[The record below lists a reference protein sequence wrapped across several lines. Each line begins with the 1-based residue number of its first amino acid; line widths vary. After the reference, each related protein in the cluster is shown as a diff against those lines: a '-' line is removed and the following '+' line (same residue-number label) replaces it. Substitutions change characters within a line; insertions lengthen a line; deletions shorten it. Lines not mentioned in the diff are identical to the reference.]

1 MKFAACIGRAH
12 DRSHDW
18 TIRGLVSAFRAR
30 RSVRLLATVLLFCGG
45 IAHAGEAIEVKILS
59 FNIWYGGEQ
68 VSLDQVIHVIRTVD
82 ADIVALQEPDGN
94 TLRIA
99 QASGYPYVDVRRH
112 LLSRF
117 PLFDSGSGELT
128 ESGPQPYSVTGL
140 DSNALHAWALV
151 APGRVIAVGNTHL
164 SSERYGPDLLR
175 EGRSVAEVMA
185 SENEKRVPEV
195 RPLALGFGRLAGGG
209 VPLVLAGDFNSAS
222 HLDWTAA
229 AGRATHPRR
238 EAFEWPVTRLLA
250 DAGLIDSYRSAH
262 PDPVAK
268 PGHTFT
274 PGYPHPMLR
283 ADEVHGRIDYIWIA
297 HAAVLN
303 SEIIGESGNPD
314 VDVPV
319 MPWPS
324 DHRAVVSTISVVPM
338 AAPALIAVEPR
349 PVVEGRPFLIRA
361 NMPGRADWTG
371 VVTRRGGDP
380 VRDRLTGVEGV
391 GFWERPTIKLST
403 IGLAPGKYDAVLLDR
418 QNRELAR
425 TRFSVLGCDA
435 EPAIAV
441 LKTVV
446 RQGEPIEVAWS
457 SAPGLRFDWI
467 GIYRRGDSNV
477 YNYLGFVTTGA
488 RHEGELSIGS
498 ESLPGPLPPGDYEV
512 RLLQDD
518 SYVVLADARFTI
530 AAP

>member
-1 MKFAACIGRAH
+1 MGSWA
-12 DRSHDW
+12 W
-18 TIRGLVSAFRAR
+18 
-30 RSVRLLATVLLFCGG
+30 LLAGVLLLCGS
-45 IAHAGEAIEVKILS
+45 ATQAGDAVELKILS
-59 FNIWYGGEQ
+59 FNVWYGGEQ
-68 VSLDQVIHVIRTVD
+68 VSLDQVVHVIRKVD

-94 TLRIA
+94 TMRIA
-99 QASGYPYVDVRRH
+99 RAAGYQYVDGRRH

-128 ESGPQPYSVTGL
+128 ETGPQPYSVTGL

-185 SENEKRVPEV
+185 SESEKRLPEV
-195 RPLALGFGRLAGGG
+195 RPLAQGFGRLAAAG

-229 AGRATHPRR
+229 AGAASHPRR
-238 EAFEWPVTRLLA
+238 MAFEWPVTRQLA
-250 DAGLIDSYRSAH
+250 DAGLIDSFRSVH
-262 PDPVAK
+262 PDPVAR

-274 PGYPHPMLR
+274 PGYPHPMVR
-283 ADEVHGRIDYIWIA
+283 AEELHGRIDYVWIA
-297 HAAVLN
+297 NATVLDSAVV
-303 SEIIGESGNPD
+303 GESGNPD

-319 MPWPS
+319 TPWPS
-324 DHRAVVSTISVVPM
+324 DHRAVVSKISVVPM
-338 AAPALIAVEPR
+338 QAPALIAVEPR
-349 PVVEGRPFLIRA
+349 PVVEGQPFLIRA
-361 NMPGRADWTG
+361 NVPGRGDWTG
-371 VVTRRGGDP
+371 IVTRRGGDP

-403 IGLAPGKYDAVLLDR
+403 LGLVPGKYDAVLLDR
-418 QNRELAR
+418 QDRELVR
-425 TRFSVLGCDA
+425 TRFSVLGRDA
-435 EPAIAV
+435 KPAIKA
-441 LKTVV
+441 LKPVI
-446 RQGEPIEVAWS
+446 RQGDPIEAAWS
-457 SAPGLRFDWI
+457 DAPGLRFDWI
-467 GIYRRGDSNV
+467 GIYRRGDANV

-488 RHEGELSIGS
+488 RHEGEISIGS
-498 ESLPGPLPPGDYEV
+498 EALSEPLLPGNYEL

-518 SYVVLADARFTI
+518 SYVVLADARFTV